1 MKASRTI
8 LIGGAALVLAAGS
21 TAAGSGA
28 AGSAALAATAAAAQV
43 AGSVSCTAGGNSQC
57 TVTFAETGAAVNWV
71 PPPGVTSVNATLDG
85 AQGGDAPQD
94 DPGRSL
100 QAGGLGATVTAT
112 IPVTAGDTY
121 QVAVGGAAPGDG
133 NEAGGFNGG
142 GCGGEGCD
150 VQAGLPFASGGGGG
164 ASDIALAG
172 SALVVAGGG
181 GGAGGDGIGNGPDGA
196 NGAAGGTG
204 GTSGGPGTSGTDDTL
219 DPPGSQGTGGG
230 EGGPGTANA
239 GGAGGTAGN
248 GPGGSGSP
256 GSTGGASAGGAG
268 GNGYGA
274 GGDGGGGGGGYY
286 GGGGGGGGGAGFD
299 PDTGNP
305 GFGAGGAGAGG
316 GSDYVTTQAAASSIA
331 DGAWSGNG
339 QITISYP
346 NQVTTGSPVPIFLG
360 KAGQTL
366 TVATSTGL
374 LTPYAG
380 TTQESGMTASGPAS
394 GTSVRGGTVSVNSDG
409 SFSYTPPAGF
419 TGNDD
424 FSYTVTDSFGDYAT
438 GVAAILVQPTSLQAD
453 LAAALACPAGLKAGA
468 TGRCHLTVTNNG
480 PDTAKK
486 VTATITLP
494 SGLSGV
500 SCNRN
505 CTQDGATYTWTM
517 FSLNDS
523 ASSAFTLTLT
533 AVAAGPA
540 GVTGQVSATTHD
552 PNPGNNHAS
561 ATVTVRKG
569 VRA

>member
-8 LIGGAALVLAAGS
+8 LISGAALVLAAGS
-21 TAAGSGA
+21 TAAGSG
-28 AGSAALAATAAAAQV
+28 ALAATAAAAQV
-43 AGSVSCTAGGNSQC
+43 AGSVSCTAGGDSQC

-71 PPPGVTSVNATLDG
+71 PPPGVTSVNVTLDG
-85 AQGGDAPQD
+85 AQGGDAPQT
-94 DPGRSL
+94 DPGQSV
-100 QAGGLGATVTAT
+100 QPGGLGAAVTAT

-121 QVAVGGAAPGDG
+121 QVAVGGAAPGAG
-133 NEAGGFNGG
+133 NETGGFNGG
-142 GCGGEGCD
+142 GCGGAGCGVEG
-150 VQAGLPFASGGGGG
+150 GFAFISGGGGG
-164 ASDIALAG
+164 ASDLSLGG

-181 GGAGGDGIGNGPDGA
+181 GGAGGDGLGNGFNGA

-204 GTSGGPGTSGTDDTL
+204 GTSSGPGTPGADDTL

-230 EGGPGTANA
+230 AGGAGTATA

-248 GPGGSGSP
+248 GGGGSGSP
-256 GSTGGASAGGAG
+256 GSTGGASAGGEG
-268 GNGYGA
+268 GNGYGT

-286 GGGGGGGGGAGFD
+286 GGGGGGGGGVGINQD
-299 PDTGNP
+299 LGNP
-305 GFGAGGAGAGG
+305 SFGAGGAGGGG
-316 GSDYVTTQAAASSIA
+316 GSDYVTQAATASSIT
-331 DGAWSGNG
+331 DGVWSGNG
-339 QITISYP
+339 QISISYP
-346 NQVTTGSPVPIFLG
+346 NQVTTGSPVPIYLG

-366 TVATSTGL
+366 TVAASTGL
-374 LTPYAG
+374 LTTYAG

-453 LAAALACPAGLKAGA
+453 LAAALACPASLKAGA

-486 VTATITLP
+486 MTATITLP

-505 CTQDGATYTWTM
+505 CVQDGATYTWTM

-523 ASSAFTLTLT
+523 ASSVFTLIFT
-533 AVAAGPA
+533 AVTPGAAKVA
-540 GVTGQVSATTHD
+540 GQASAATHD
-552 PNPGNNHAS
+552 PDPGNNLAS
-561 ATVTVRKG
+561 ATITVAK
-569 VRA
+569 